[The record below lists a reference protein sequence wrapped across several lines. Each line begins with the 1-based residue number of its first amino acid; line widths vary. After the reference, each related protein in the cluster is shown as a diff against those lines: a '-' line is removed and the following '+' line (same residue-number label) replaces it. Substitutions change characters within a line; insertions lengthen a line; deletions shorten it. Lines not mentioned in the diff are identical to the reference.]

1 MVDENGFF
9 RYNQRICLRPKDEKT
24 ESEGQVMTSKS
35 IAKLLIAVLLIAGI
49 VYVAMFGLTI
59 GGKVLLPA
67 TFDEEYGVRK
77 GLDLTGG
84 SVLVFEADGDA
95 EITASNMDQT
105 VSILQG
111 RADRL
116 GLAEAVISPQGTN
129 RIRVEIPSV
138 SDPTEARD
146 MLGALAQLSFRKP
159 DGTVVLTGDDIKSAE
174 SIYSAV
180 DETGIAKYHVA
191 LTLTEEGSEKFYAA
205 TSEVAAAAEDQRYIA
220 IYLDESF
227 VSAPSVSQA
236 INTTECVITV
246 EQNDDAREYTEYL
259 ATTIND
265 GKLPFKLNAIEM
277 RTVGATLG
285 EGALSSSLL
294 AALIG
299 IIIILIFMLLYYRLP
314 GLMADL
320 ALIAYVGIVCIVLAK
335 FRVNLSLPGIAGVIL
350 SIGMAV
356 DANVVIF
363 ERIKEELRMGKS
375 SGAAIDAGFH
385 RALTAIIDSNI
396 TTLIAAV
403 VLYVGGTGSIRG
415 FAVTLGLGVLISML
429 TAIFVTRFL
438 IRQMIGL
445 KVKNPKFYGI

>member
-1 MVDENGFF
+1 
-9 RYNQRICLRPKDEKT
+9 
-24 ESEGQVMTSKS
+24 MTSKS

-49 VYVAMFGLTI
+49 VYTAIFGITI
-59 GGKVLLPA
+59 SGKVILPA

-95 EITASNMDQT
+95 EITTTTMDQT
-105 VSILQG
+105 VAILQG

-129 RIRVEIPSV
+129 RIRVEIPAV
-138 SDPTEARD
+138 SDPSEARD
-146 MLGALAQLSFRKP
+146 MLGALAQLTFRKP
-159 DGTVVLTGDDIKSAE
+159 DGTVVLTGDDIKKAD
-174 SIYSAV
+174 AV
-180 DETGIAKYHVA
+180 FGATDETGIANHHVA
-191 LTLTEEGSEKFYAA
+191 LTLTDDGSKKFYEA
-205 TSEVAAAAEDQRYIA
+205 TAEVVAAAEDQRYIA
-220 IYLDESF
+220 IYLDENL
-227 VSAPSVSQA
+227 VSAPGVNSA
-236 INTTECVITV
+236 INTTECIITV
-246 EQNDDAREYTEYL
+246 GESEDPQAYTEYL

-277 RTVGATLG
+277 RTIGATLG

-299 IIIILIFMLLYYRLP
+299 LIIILLFMLIYYRLP

-320 ALIAYVGIVCIVLAK
+320 SLIAYVGVVCIILAK
-335 FRVNLSLPGIAGVIL
+335 FRINLSLPGIAGVIL

-363 ERIKEELRMGKS
+363 ERVREELRMGKS
-375 SGAAIDAGFH
+375 TGASIDAGFH
-385 RALTAIIDSNI
+385 RALTAIIDSNV

-403 VLYVGGTGSIRG
+403 VLYIGGTGSIRG
-415 FAVTLGLGVLISML
+415 FAVTLGIGVLVSML

-445 KVKNPKFYGI
+445 RVKNPKMYGI

>member
-1 MVDENGFF
+1 
-9 RYNQRICLRPKDEKT
+9 
-24 ESEGQVMTSKS
+24 MTSKS

-49 VYVAMFGLTI
+49 VYTAVFGITI

-95 EITASNMDQT
+95 EITTATMDQT
-105 VSILQG
+105 VAILQG

-129 RIRVEIPSV
+129 RIRVEIPAV
-138 SDPTEARD
+138 SDPSEARD
-146 MLGALAQLSFRKP
+146 MLGALAQLTFRKP
-159 DGTVVLTGDDIKSAE
+159 DGTVVLTGDDIKNAD
-174 SIYSAV
+174 AV
-180 DETGIAKYHVA
+180 FGATDSTGVANHHVA
-191 LTLTEEGSEKFYAA
+191 LTLTEDGSKKFYEA
-205 TSEVAAAAEDQRYIA
+205 TAEVVALAEDQRYIA
-220 IYLDESF
+220 IYLDEEL
-227 VSAPSVSQA
+227 VSAPGVNEA
-236 INTTECVITV
+236 INTTECIITV
-246 EQNDDAREYTEYL
+246 GESEDPQAYTEYL

-277 RTVGATLG
+277 RTIGATLG
-285 EGALSSSLL
+285 EGALSSSLW

-299 IIIILIFMLLYYRLP
+299 IIIILIFMLVYYRLP

-320 ALIAYVGIVCIVLAK
+320 ALIAYVGIVCIILAK
-335 FRVNLSLPGIAGVIL
+335 FRINLSLPGIAGVIL

-363 ERIKEELRMGKS
+363 ERIREELRMGKS
-375 SGAAIDAGFH
+375 TGASIDAGFH
-385 RALTAIIDSNI
+385 RALTAIIDSNV

-403 VLYVGGTGSIRG
+403 VLYVGGTGAIRG
-415 FAVTLGLGVLISML
+415 FAVTLGIGVLVSML

-445 KVKNPKFYGI
+445 KVKNPKMYGI